1 MAQMEAL
8 IWAVPECFQVSNER
22 NFRVWRN
29 VIFECT
35 RLNKCDQLE
44 SESAEKYI
52 TVLYSLVELCEYGDM
67 KDEMLW
73 DRLVVGIRNA
83 KVSETLQMQANLTL
97 KEANKAPAERSHEEA
112 HSAATYNRPQVYW
125 KGQEPETIK
134 EEECP

>member
-1 MAQMEAL
+1 M
-8 IWAVPECFQVSNER
+8 
-22 NFRVWRN
+22 
-29 VIFECT
+29 
-35 RLNKCDQLE
+35 E
-44 SESAEKYI
+44 SESAEEYI

-125 KGQEPETIK
+125 KGQEPETTK